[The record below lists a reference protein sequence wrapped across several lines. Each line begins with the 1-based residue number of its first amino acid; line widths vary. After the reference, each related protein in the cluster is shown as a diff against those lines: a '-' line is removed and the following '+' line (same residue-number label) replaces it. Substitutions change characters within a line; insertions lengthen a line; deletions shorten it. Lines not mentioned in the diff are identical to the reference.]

1 MCNFYVM
8 YYMEGEASFMTCNGN
23 QLRGLAKTM
32 PADSLVPLPP
42 NPLLDEQASGHH
54 HHSNGDDPGMSKCS
68 WGDV

>member
-1 MCNFYVM
+1 
-8 YYMEGEASFMTCNGN
+8 MTCNGN

-54 HHSNGDDPGMSKCS
+54 HHSNGDEPGMSKCS
-68 WGDV
+68 WGGG